1 VHSNQ
6 RQPIAVVRKNEAM
19 PAPLITIA
27 EARNRVLSA
36 ATPLGTERVA
46 IDDGRDRVL
55 AADLTAAG
63 NVPPFPCS
71 AMDGYALLP
80 GDAGRTLTV
89 VGESRAGTP
98 SSLALG
104 DGNAIRIST
113 GGAIPDGATAVIP
126 QEDVDTRNGT
136 ITTRTVVSAG
146 DHIRGAGE
154 DMRSGETVLV
164 AGTTLGAAELG
175 AAVAAGVGE
184 LTVYRRPRVQVL
196 CTGDELRAPGEPLGP
211 GEIHNSNAPMLDA
224 LAAAAGAIVGT
235 ARRLPDDRAATE
247 AGLEAAL
254 ESDDVVIVTGGVSV
268 GPHDHVKPALA
279 ALGVDEVFWRVAL
292 QPGKPTWFGRRGSVL
307 VFGLPGNPVSAVVTF
322 SLFVRPA
329 LAALQGRSETP
340 ELEAEAALATA
351 VRRNPDREQ
360 AVRVRLQRQN
370 GALVATP
377 NGPQGSHIVTSL
389 LGADALAFIPAGEGE
404 LEAGAAVA
412 LERLPR

>member
-1 VHSNQ
+1 
-6 RQPIAVVRKNEAM
+6 M

-46 IDDGRDRVL
+46 IDDARDRVL

-98 SSLALG
+98 SSVTLG

-126 QEDVDTRNGT
+126 QEDVETRNGT

-184 LTVYRRPRVQVL
+184 LAVYRRPRVQVL

-247 AGLEAAL
+247 AGLETAL

-329 LAALQGRSETP
+329 LAALQGRSEAP
-340 ELEAEAALATA
+340 ELEAEAVLASA

-360 AVRVRLQRQN
+360 AVRVRLQHQN

-389 LGADALAFIPAGEGE
+389 LGADALAFIPAGEGD

>member
-1 VHSNQ
+1 
-6 RQPIAVVRKNEAM
+6 M
-19 PAPLITIA
+19 PAALITIA
-27 EARNRVLSA
+27 EARERVLRA
-36 ATPLGTERVA
+36 AHPLGTERVA
-46 IDDGRDRVL
+46 IDEAHDRVL
-55 AADLTAAG
+55 AADVTAIG

-71 AMDGYALLP
+71 AMDGYAIVH
-80 GDAGRTLTV
+80 GDAGRTLAV

-98 SSLALG
+98 SATALS
-104 DGNAIRIST
+104 DGSAIRIST
-113 GGAIPDGATAVIP
+113 GGAIPAGATAVIP
-126 QEDVDTRNGT
+126 QENVEVRDGT
-136 ITTRTVVSAG
+136 IFTHGAVMAG
-146 DHIRGAGE
+146 DHVREAGE
-154 DMRSGETVLV
+154 DMRSGETVLR
-164 AGTTLGAAELG
+164 AGMTLGAAELG
-175 AAVAAGVGE
+175 AAVAAGAGE

-224 LAAAAGAIVGT
+224 LAAAEGAIAGT

-247 AGLEAAL
+247 AGLTSAL
-254 ESDDVVIVTGGVSV
+254 DTADVVIVSGGVSV

-279 ALGVDEVFWRVAL
+279 GLGVEEVFWRVAL
-292 QPGKPTWFGRRGSVL
+292 QPGKPTWFGRRGAVL

-329 LAALQGRSETP
+329 LAALQGRTDEHLLESEAVLGAP
-340 ELEAEAALATA
+340 

-360 AVRVRLQRQN
+360 AVRVRLERRN
-370 GALVATP
+370 GKLVALP

-389 LGADALAFIPAGEGE
+389 LGADALAFVPAGEGE